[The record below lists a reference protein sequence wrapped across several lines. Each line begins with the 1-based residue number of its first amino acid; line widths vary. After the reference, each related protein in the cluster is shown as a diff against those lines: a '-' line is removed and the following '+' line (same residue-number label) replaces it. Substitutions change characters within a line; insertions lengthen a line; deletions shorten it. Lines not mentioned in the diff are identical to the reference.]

1 MKSIGTL
8 AVLGFAACG
17 SAQLTAASAAQ
28 AQTNSIEV
36 AYVPPKNPQHQPI
49 YERLKERRALER
61 LHLLLSPFSLPKKIT
76 VKVEGCDGETN
87 AWYAD
92 DAITVC
98 YEYLDYVWDNAF
110 KQTEFTGVAQ
120 IDVMLGP
127 LFDVFLHEFGH
138 ALFDLFDVPLFG
150 REEDA
155 ADQVSAYIMLH
166 LGKAEARR
174 LILGTAYAYKLEAED
189 PTTKVMTITTFADEH
204 GTPAQRFYNLLCIAY
219 GADAES
225 FADLV
230 KKGYLP
236 ENRADGCEDEY
247 EQVKKAFQKLITPY
261 IDLALAKELLD
272 RSWLPDPAT
281 TVSPRGTRKPGKGK
295 PAAAR

>member
-1 MKSIGTL
+1 MRTIG
-8 AVLGFAACG
+8 V
-17 SAQLTAASAAQ
+17 SAAFMSMACVLALGTPLAAAP
-28 AQTNSIEV
+28 AQTNSIEI

-61 LHLLLSPFSLPKKIT
+61 LQLLLSPFALPSKLT

-98 YEYLDYVWDNAF
+98 YEYLHYVWQNAF
-110 KQTEFTGVAQ
+110 KHTKFEEVAQ
-120 IDVMLGP
+120 IDMMLGP

-138 ALFDLFDVPLFG
+138 ALFDLLDLPLFG

-166 LGKAEARR
+166 FGKAEARR

-189 PTTKVMTITTFADEH
+189 PTEKVTMTKFADEH
-204 GTPAQRFYNLLCIAY
+204 GTPAQRYYNLLCIAY
-219 GADAES
+219 GADAEL

-236 ENRADGCEDEY
+236 TKRADGCEDEY
-247 EQVKKAFQKLITPY
+247 AQVRNAFQKLITPHV
-261 IDLALAKELLD
+261 DLALARELMD
-272 RSWLPDPAT
+272 RSWLPDAAT
-281 TVSPRGTRKPGKGK
+281 KLPSRPGQKQEK
-295 PAAAR
+295 AKSSRAR